1 MNNTVKVLLAFSL
14 GAATGSLVA
23 WKMLKNKYERI
34 AQEDIDEYRAYADS
48 RIAAIG
54 SDSQNEE
61 TKPEEAMDEEDEE
74 DPMAPLSNLIGRYTS
89 DADRREK
96 FVREPYVISPEEYDT
111 LDGYE
116 CTSLTYHSDGILC
129 DEWDNIIENPD
140 DLVGEGFETH
150 FDEYDNDPDSVF
162 IRNEELKRDFE
173 ILRDNEPYAELH
185 DIRKGT
191 EE

>member
-1 MNNTVKVLLAFSL
+1 MNNAVKTLLAFSL

-23 WKMLKNKYERI
+23 WKMLKTKYERI
-34 AQEDIDEYRAYADS
+34 IQEDIDAYRAYADAK
-48 RIAAIG
+48 IAAAIG
-54 SDSQNEE
+54 DEKTEE
-61 TKPEEAMDEEDEE
+61 KQTEEATDDSDEE

-89 DADRREK
+89 NADRREDDK

-111 LDGYE
+111 LDEYE

-150 FDEYDNDPDSVF
+150 FGEYEDDSIF
-162 IRNEELKRDFE
+162 IRNEGLKRDFE
-173 ILRDNEPYAELH
+173 ILRDLEAYAELH
-185 DIRKGT
+185 DRHDDT